1 MDSESR
7 KESIAEILKGMSTET
22 KTGILL
28 TLIFFFSIFLSTFF
42 VIGPAVRAD
51 YAVSGGSDAYYN
63 MRIVQYILST
73 HRQLLF
79 DPGLNYPVGLE
90 NPRPPFF
97 MWLAVMLGYAFSPI
111 LGGVYSSTMTMFL
124 ESTAIGGALIIFPT
138 YFLGKE
144 IFDRR
149 VGLIAALLVAM
160 SPLTLM
166 KSIAS
171 IGLFDIFTA
180 LFGVMF
186 IYYFLRSV
194 NTFRYDGQVSS
205 LSDVLISIKKN
216 PISVIYSLLAAVS
229 LAASMLTWVGS
240 ISLVLI
246 LVGAAVIQLI
256 IFSLKRKSALPIF
269 VANLFFGFG
278 FLIAFPWYYV
288 AHFIPVRFDYPL
300 ILWFALF
307 IVSVYFLLLEK
318 RPWLISVG
326 AFILVG
332 IAGIVVLYHV
342 DRNLIYSILSGQHYF
357 IKNKIYDTIA
367 EAQALPLGEDMMEYG
382 AVPFFASFIGLAY
395 LIYRWIRT
403 ATFNMTLAVLY
414 FGGIIIISMIASK
427 FLYFGAVAAS
437 VITGYILVKSFEL
450 LKFKEAVEKTRG
462 RTLRTALRKEIKF
475 SHYVAILIV
484 IFLLVVPTTFYA
496 VDSAIPYNNKTIYDR
511 ELYNATPSFLRP
523 ANYTNNSLY
532 YLGAFG
538 PELATPNQ
546 ALNTFESWFQ

>member
-73 HRQLLF
+73 HHQLLF

-144 IFDRR
+144 IFDRK

-186 IYYFLRSV
+186 IYYFL
-194 NTFRYDGQVSS
+194 
-205 LSDVLISIKKN
+205 
-216 PISVIYSLLAAVS
+216 
-229 LAASMLTWVGS
+229 
-240 ISLVLI
+240 
-246 LVGAAVIQLI
+246 
-256 IFSLKRKSALPIF
+256 
-269 VANLFFGFG
+269 
-278 FLIAFPWYYV
+278 
-288 AHFIPVRFDYPL
+288 
-300 ILWFALF
+300 
-307 IVSVYFLLLEK
+307 
-318 RPWLISVG
+318 
-326 AFILVG
+326 
-332 IAGIVVLYHV
+332 
-342 DRNLIYSILSGQHYF
+342 
-357 IKNKIYDTIA
+357 
-367 EAQALPLGEDMMEYG
+367 
-382 AVPFFASFIGLAY
+382 
-395 LIYRWIRT
+395 
-403 ATFNMTLAVLY
+403 
-414 FGGIIIISMIASK
+414 
-427 FLYFGAVAAS
+427 
-437 VITGYILVKSFEL
+437 
-450 LKFKEAVEKTRG
+450 
-462 RTLRTALRKEIKF
+462 
-475 SHYVAILIV
+475 
-484 IFLLVVPTTFYA
+484 
-496 VDSAIPYNNKTIYDR
+496 
-511 ELYNATPSFLRP
+511 
-523 ANYTNNSLY
+523 
-532 YLGAFG
+532 
-538 PELATPNQ
+538 
-546 ALNTFESWFQ
+546 

>member
-73 HRQLLF
+73 HHQLLF

-144 IFDRR
+144 IFDRK

-427 FLYFGAVAAS
+427 LLYF
-437 VITGYILVKSFEL
+437 
-450 LKFKEAVEKTRG
+450 
-462 RTLRTALRKEIKF
+462 
-475 SHYVAILIV
+475 
-484 IFLLVVPTTFYA
+484 
-496 VDSAIPYNNKTIYDR
+496 
-511 ELYNATPSFLRP
+511 
-523 ANYTNNSLY
+523 
-532 YLGAFG
+532 
-538 PELATPNQ
+538 
-546 ALNTFESWFQ
+546 